1 MQNNNQIDL
10 LGSELSKSNIEV
22 LSDNLLK
29 PFNDGYQ
36 DALEMDIRLKFIEE
50 TVKKAREKMNPF
62 VLKKT
67 IEKGCE
73 LFGAKVAFK
82 TGYAVLDYE
91 QDKEY
96 LRLKTLLEERK
107 EALNMS
113 SKTTYEYINPDT
125 GEVIPKVPIKSYTK
139 DSISYTFKK

>member
-1 MQNNNQIDL
+1 MVNNNQIDL

-22 LSDNLLK
+22 LSDNLIK
-29 PFNDGYQ
+29 PFNDGFQ

-73 LFGAKVAFK
+73 LFGAKIAFK
-82 TGYAVLDYE
+82 SGYAILDYE

-96 LRLKTLLEERK
+96 LRLKKLLEERK
-107 EALNMS
+107 ELLNMA
-113 SKTTYEYINPDT
+113 SKTTHNFVTDD
-125 GEVIPKVPIKSYTK
+125 GELIERVPVKSYTK
-139 DSISYTFKK
+139 DSVSYTFKK